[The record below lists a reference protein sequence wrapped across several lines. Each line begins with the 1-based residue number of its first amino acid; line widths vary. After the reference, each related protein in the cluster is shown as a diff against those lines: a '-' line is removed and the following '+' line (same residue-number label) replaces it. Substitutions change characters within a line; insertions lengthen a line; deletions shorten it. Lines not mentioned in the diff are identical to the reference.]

1 MPPIKCRIFA
11 KLGNIH
17 DLVNI
22 HDLAKTIQGNKSIH
36 AAILDFSKA
45 FDKVPHQRPLR
56 KLENYG
62 IRENLLIWLESF
74 LIGRTQSVICN
85 GSQSK
90 SIMVASGVPQG
101 TVVGPLLI
109 LLYVNDLPPH
119 LQSSVRLFAA
129 LL

>member
-1 MPPIKCRIFA
+1 M
-11 KLGNIH
+11 
-17 DLVNI
+17 
-22 HDLAKTIQGNKSIH
+22 TIQDNKSIH

>member
-11 KLGNIH
+11 KLGNIP

-56 KLENYG
+56 KLEYHG
-62 IRENLLIWLESF
+62 IRENLLKYSTI
-74 LIGRTQSVICN
+74 QYN
-85 GSQSK
+85 N
-90 SIMVASGVPQG
+90 
-101 TVVGPLLI
+101 
-109 LLYVNDLPPH
+109 LYLVSPN
-119 LQSSVRLFAA
+119 
-129 LL
+129 